1 MCCLF
6 RYFGT
11 LFSNGKNETKQ
22 SDRGHEAHEAC
33 CNGRLMNKDVVLL
46 GDSFSDVYNN
56 LFKDDFSNFEA
67 FLMLAIHRRSDSNT
81 NSA

>member
-1 MCCLF
+1 
-6 RYFGT
+6 
-11 LFSNGKNETKQ
+11 
-22 SDRGHEAHEAC
+22 
-33 CNGRLMNKDVVLL
+33 MNKDVVLL

-67 FLMLAIHRRSDSNT
+67 LLMQAMHRRSDSNT